1 MITMPSSSY
10 NAKNILISFTIS
22 FTQDQDEHIRYNSL
36 DSQVLEII
44 NLSLA
49 HNILMHGKENAKFLQ
64 NYLHNKYGPPGL
76 TFVFTDYQHTRHFQI
91 SRNNDLISQITELNT
106 FYTRLEGNKYNVPSL
121 IHAMTLLS
129 TISQSWDNLAI
140 SILTFQTLLSQLTW
154 DFMSLAIQSEFFQRS
169 TSAHTTHYSGV
180 PSGDCPLS

>member
-49 HNILMHGKENAKFLQ
+49 HNILMHGKENAKFL
-64 NYLHNKYGPPGL
+64 
-76 TFVFTDYQHTRHFQI
+76 
-91 SRNNDLISQITELNT
+91 
-106 FYTRLEGNKYNVPSL
+106 
-121 IHAMTLLS
+121 
-129 TISQSWDNLAI
+129 
-140 SILTFQTLLSQLTW
+140 
-154 DFMSLAIQSEFFQRS
+154 
-169 TSAHTTHYSGV
+169 
-180 PSGDCPLS
+180 